1 MSQKTKLRRGF
12 VKEAEALSVSHREA
26 LGLTVKQACPARRLA
41 RRLGLRVVS
50 TAAVAPALSADLY
63 AAFAEYLGRPA
74 GEAVA
79 SLQRDGEG
87 FFAFFA
93 EVGGHRMVFYNPSC
107 EPARQESDLMHEMAH
122 VICGHEGQA
131 IPFGTDFALRAH
143 DPVHEEEAHRM
154 GSILQIPEDGLFW
167 HLVDG
172 RTDEEIAKIY
182 GASLQMVRW
191 RKSKSG
197 ATRRAAACGSGEAC
211 RGGVP

>member
-12 VKEAEALSVSHREA
+12 VKEAEALSASHREA

-41 RRLGLRVVS
+41 RRLGLQVVS
-50 TAAVAPALSADLY
+50 TAAVAPALSADLC

-74 GEAVA
+74 GDAVA

-107 EPARQESDLMHEMAH
+107 EAARQESDLMHEMAH

-131 IPFGTDFALRAH
+131 IPFGSDFALRAH

-172 RTDEEIAKIY
+172 RSDEEIAEIY
-182 GASLQMVRW
+182 GASLRMVRW

-197 ATRRAAACGSGEAC
+197 ATRRAAAY
-211 RGGVP
+211 RRKVLR